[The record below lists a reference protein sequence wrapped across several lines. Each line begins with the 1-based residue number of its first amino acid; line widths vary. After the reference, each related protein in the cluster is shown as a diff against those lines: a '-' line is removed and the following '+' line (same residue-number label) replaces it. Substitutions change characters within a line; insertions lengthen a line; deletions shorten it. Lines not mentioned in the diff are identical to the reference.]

1 MARIK
6 LITPPP
12 IDDDENLRELIPI
25 LRGNALHVT
34 RDIIS
39 LLGPSSDFRLIALV
53 PIIFS
58 TQRYY

>member
-1 MARIK
+1 MEINRIIG
-6 LITPPP
+6 LYYAI
-12 IDDDENLRELIPI
+12 IVYFYLELIS
-25 LRGNALHVT
+25 LMEVSCV
-34 RDIIS
+34 IS